1 MLINLN
7 SFLVR
12 SIYKHWYIC
21 VFIHWYILYVL
32 IIWFLW
38 TWIHNWPSWAFQLI
52 GRKSANQIEIDFAT
66 ARAEIYA
73 TVFPDDIALGNGVFL
88 YSNQNHFIIHLIT
101 QRNQIKCDITAISF
115 EKSTESLW
123 KLNIYPFF
131 PLFHS
136 LFLVQLD
143 QRELLQP
150 IPTCTC
156 IYVCAYIP
164 TIYICMCTYI
174 YAW

>member
-1 MLINLN
+1 MYL
-7 SFLVR
+7 
-12 SIYKHWYIC
+12 YIDI
-21 VFIHWYILYVL
+21 FLYVL

-131 PLFHS
+131 LLFHS
-136 LFLVQLD
+136 LD
-143 QRELLQP
+143 QRELLRP

-164 TIYICMCTYI
+164 TIYICIHNANEGDGLGWNRHRCDDSVDSI
-174 YAW
+174 YTFA